1 VVVASYQ
8 ADFQPDKP
16 KAGWGYYWNEHG
28 PVGDTNAYVE
38 LRWDGQHYVPPDS
51 IPPSARYVALSSR
64 RGHPGRGPAQNLQD
78 ENEHALVIVYT
89 VAEAGRYAI
98 QDSFVLRHDGAMG
111 GSVHLRVMVNDRDVG
126 PDIYCATR
134 EKLSFDRELGKLSA
148 GDKIYV
154 CIGPGETDAQDSFG
168 IDFAFGRF

>member
-1 VVVASYQ
+1 M
-8 ADFQPDKP
+8 
-16 KAGWGYYWNEHG
+16 
-28 PVGDTNAYVE
+28 
-38 LRWDGQHYVPPDS
+38 
-51 IPPSARYVALSSR
+51 LSSR

-98 QDSFVLRHDGAMG
+98 QDSFILRHDGAMG
-111 GSVHLRVMVNDRDVG
+111 GSVHLRVLVNDRDVG

-134 EKLSFDRELGKLSA
+134 DKLSFDRELGKLAA